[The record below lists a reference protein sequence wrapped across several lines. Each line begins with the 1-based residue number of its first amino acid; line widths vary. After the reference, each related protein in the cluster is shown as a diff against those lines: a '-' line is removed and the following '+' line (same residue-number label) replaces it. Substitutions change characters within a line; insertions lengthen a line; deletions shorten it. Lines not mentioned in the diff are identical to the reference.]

1 MCTFLDN
8 FQPRNETS
16 EYMKYRLKEAKLL
29 LLKVL
34 KYLRDSLDYF
44 NLLSS
49 LEGMEFW
56 VSITWSK
63 YI

>member
-56 VSITWSK
+56 VSISWSK